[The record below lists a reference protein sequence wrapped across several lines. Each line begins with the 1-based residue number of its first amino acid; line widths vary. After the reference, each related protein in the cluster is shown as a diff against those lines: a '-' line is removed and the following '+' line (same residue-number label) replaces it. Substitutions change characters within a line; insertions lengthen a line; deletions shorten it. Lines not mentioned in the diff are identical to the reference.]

1 MTIFRFSLAAISAVM
16 LFGCTTMHIGD
27 SDVEAV
33 AKSYCA
39 AIIANDEAKAEM
51 LLSDSLLLAI
61 TKARETNRLFEAA
74 HPGDKPPLGDGLPLT
89 GYPDRPSTCT
99 PTDIR
104 DGSVTLRYEL
114 AYAPEAGWQDKLI
127 FETSTGRTKIAD
139 VLFGPEHKH
148 SLSQAL
154 VTIANEGA
162 PAI

>member
-1 MTIFRFSLAAISAVM
+1 MAAAM
-16 LFGCTTMHIGD
+16 LFGCTTVQIGN

-33 AKSYCA
+33 AKSYCVA
-39 AIIANDEAKAEM
+39 MIANDEAKAEM
-51 LLSDSLLLAI
+51 LLSDSLRLAI

-89 GYPDRPSTCT
+89 AYTDQPSKCT
-99 PTDIR
+99 PTNMR

-114 AYAPEAGWQDKLI
+114 AYGPEADWQDKLI
-127 FETSTGRTKIAD
+127 FETSTGGAKIAD

-148 SLSQAL
+148 TLSQAL
-154 VTIANEGA
+154 ATIVNEGT